1 MLARADSA
9 DSEKTLQS
17 SQAGFEDLA
26 LDWTI
31 AAYVCSAG
39 EGVAM
44 MLSWAEIEARAGKFA
59 QDWANESSERSE
71 SQTFWNEFLQVFGL
85 NRRRIGGYFELPVSL
100 RNKKYGF
107 VDLFIPGKLLVEH
120 KSGGRNLQ
128 EARAQGLG
136 YLDGIDDHD
145 LPKFIVSSNFT
156 SFEVLDLD
164 SDEVIEFSLS
174 TLVEHVRLFGFL
186 IGDKG
191 RTYVEAWPVNK
202 KAAGR
207 IAALH
212 DALLSSGYQG
222 NSLELFLTRL
232 VFCFFAE
239 DAAIF
244 EYKQFHEFVR
254 DRTAEDGSDLGMKL
268 AKLFETLNT
277 EVDKRE
283 RLLEPHLMD
292 FPYVNGGL
300 FETNIQPPSM
310 NSALRQII
318 LESSD
323 PDWRQVSPAIFGS
336 MFEAILDPGQRST
349 FGAHYTSEE
358 NILKLIKPL
367 FLDELYAQFDCA
379 NKSKARKLELT
390 KFHDSLSKL
399 KFLDPASGSGAFL
412 IVTYRELRRLEHR
425 VISEILDNQGS
436 LFQLSD
442 LIKVSINQ
450 MHGIEILESSALITK
465 VSLWL
470 TDHQMNLEASQRF
483 GQSFVRLPLPS
494 LETIAL
500 ADATTKPWG
509 EIIALSD
516 LDYIIGNPPY
526 VGSRVMNADQKA
538 GLRVA
543 SADLNG
549 HRDLDY
555 VCAWFL
561 LAAKAMA
568 EAPHIRSAFVTTNSV
583 CQGLVCS
590 IMWPH
595 MFEFGIEIQFAHL
608 PFRWTNK
615 SQGVAQVHVII
626 LGFSIAPRAPKLLF
640 SYEGKDGEPIPRT
653 VDNISPY
660 LLDMSDYTVSR
671 KTSSQF
677 GLPASVFGN
686 MADPTPLLVIT
697 KERAAEIAA
706 EDPRVEDYFMPAW
719 GAKELL
725 SGQPRVAFWLDGI
738 SPSQQK
744 QIPIL
749 DNLVTE
755 VRESRRKG
763 SRPKN
768 ESLGGRFA
776 QISQDPRQPMI
787 LMPRHFVEKMKY
799 IPMIFLPAGNT
810 SLDSAL
816 AIPGGEKWLFG
827 LLSSSLHFLWMDVVG
842 GKIKSDYRYSQE
854 LVYNTFPVPAIG
866 DREKETLGELSGGV
880 ISARELNS
888 GSKLSDMYDRN
899 AMPRDL
905 DRAHTKLDDYVLGL
919 YALSPGD
926 TEAERVSRLLK
937 MSQDV
942 T

>member
-1 MLARADSA
+1 
-9 DSEKTLQS
+9 
-17 SQAGFEDLA
+17 
-26 LDWTI
+26 
-31 AAYVCSAG
+31 
-39 EGVAM
+39 M

-71 SQTFWNEFLQVFGL
+71 SQTFWNEFLQIFGL

-107 VDLFIPGKLLVEH
+107 VDLFIPGKLLVEQ

-128 EARAQGLG
+128 EARRQGLG

-145 LPKFIVSSNFT
+145 LPKYIVSSNFS

-164 SDEVIEFSLS
+164 TDEVIEFPLSSL
-174 TLVEHVRLFGFL
+174 VAHIRLFGFL
-186 IGDKG
+186 ISDKQS
-191 RTYVEAWPVNK
+191 TYAEALPVNR

-212 DALLSSGYQG
+212 DALLESGYQG

-239 DAAIF
+239 DASIF

-268 AKLFETLNT
+268 TKLFETLNT
-277 EVDKRE
+277 ELHKRE
-283 RLLEPHLMD
+283 KLLEPHLMD

-300 FETNIQPPSM
+300 FETSIQPPSM

-318 LESSD
+318 IESSD

-336 MFEAILDPGQRST
+336 MFEAILDPAQRST

-367 FLDELYAQFDCA
+367 FLDRLYAQFDSA
-379 NKSKARKLELT
+379 NKSKARKVELT
-390 KFHDSLSKL
+390 KFHDSLSNL

-436 LFQLSD
+436 LLQLSD

-500 ADATTKPWG
+500 ADATTTPWSELVPLG
-509 EIIALSD
+509 ELN
-516 LDYIIGNPPY
+516 YIIGNPPY
-526 VGSRVMNADQKA
+526 AGSRVMNADQKA

-543 SADLNG
+543 SGNL
-549 HRDLDY
+549 HSYKDLDY
-555 VCAWFL
+555 VCAWFF

-568 EAPHIRSAFVTTNSV
+568 DAPHIRSAFVTTNSV

-590 IMWPH
+590 IMWPR
-595 MFEFGIEIQFAHL
+595 MFELGVEIQFAHL

-615 SQGVAQVHVII
+615 AQGVAQVHVVIVAF
-626 LGFSIAPRAPKLLF
+626 GIAPDPPKLLF
-640 SYEGKDGEPIPRT
+640 SYENKDGEPIPTT

-660 LLDMSDYTVSR
+660 LLEMSNYTVAR

-677 GLPASVFGN
+677 GLPASVYGN

-697 KERAAEIAA
+697 QERAAELVAQ
-706 EDPRVEDYFMPAW
+706 DPRVEDYFMPAW

-738 SPSQQK
+738 SPSEQK
-744 QIPIL
+744 QIPLL
-749 DNLVTE
+749 DDLVAE
-755 VRESRRKG
+755 VRKSRLKG
-763 SRPKN
+763 SRPQN
-768 ESLGGRFA
+768 ASLGGRFA
-776 QISQDPRQPMI
+776 QISQDPREPMI

-827 LLSSSLHFLWMDVVG
+827 LLSSSLHCLWMDVVG

-854 LVYNTFPVPAIG
+854 LVYNTFPVPPL
-866 DREKETLGELSGGV
+866 DDKEKNMLSELADEV
-880 ISARELNS
+880 LRARELHS

-899 AMPRDL
+899 AMPQNL
-905 DRAHTKLDDYVLGL
+905 DRAHVKLDDYVLRL
-919 YALSPGD
+919 YKLTPGAS
-926 TEAERVSRLLK
+926 EAERVSRLLA
-937 MSQDV
+937 MSENAS
-942 T
+942 